1 MGSVTLGRAD
11 LDSEATVT
19 GVQSAMTWLARLY
32 IWATYRLYHEFAWAY
47 DLAAWI
53 VSLGRWSGWRLRALD
68 HVAGDRVLEVGFG
81 TGALLVDMAQRGL
94 QVVGLDYSPEMQ
106 RTAGRKLARRGLSV
120 PRVRALTQAMPF
132 AAGSFDSILST
143 FPAAYILDPATLA
156 EVARLLRRPNPERGI
171 AAGRLVVV
179 GMVVAVQSRSV
190 RRAQGLLFGAPGEH
204 VVDRFER
211 IAGEAG
217 LRVRV
222 VEQEGERVRVPV
234 FIAEKE

>member
-1 MGSVTLGRAD
+1 
-11 LDSEATVT
+11 
-19 GVQSAMTWLARLY
+19 MTWLARLY

-68 HVAGDRVLEVGFG
+68 HVTGDRVLEVGFG
-81 TGALLVDMAQRGL
+81 TGSLLVEMAQRR
-94 QVVGLDYSPEMQ
+94 VTAVGLDFSPEMQ

-132 AAGSFDSILST
+132 AAGSFDSIVST

-156 EVARLLRRPNPERGI
+156 EVARLLRRPDPERGI
-171 AAGRLVVV
+171 EGGRLVVV
-179 GMVVAVQSRSV
+179 GMVVAVESRPV
-190 RRAQGLLFGAPGEH
+190 QRAQGLLFGAPGESAIG
-204 VVDRFER
+204 RFKR
-211 IAGEAG
+211 IAADTG

-234 FIAEKE
+234 ISAEKG